1 MRLLIFFYYTIKV
14 KKCLSEFVDENN
26 FILKIIFNYIKT
38 IFYALKEIEK
48 RGKTQDF
55 GYI

>member
-26 FILKIIFNYIKT
+26 FILKVIFNYIKS

-48 RGKTQDF
+48 SGKTQDF